1 MSALNP
7 AGKQISGDTG
17 AILRTQFRTDA
28 SAIVVVEKDAIF
40 QRLTNDRFFDCVPCI
55 LITAKGMP
63 DLGTRVFL
71 HSLHTHFPSLPVL
84 GAPPT
89 AVSACLIRCPCFEF
103 ST

>member
-63 DLGTRVFL
+63 DLGTRVFSTPL
-71 HSLHTHFPSLPVL
+71 QLE
-84 GAPPT
+84 T
-89 AVSACLIRCPCFEF
+89 AEPGRGWSGHR
-103 ST
+103 